1 MDEYNENYRQ
11 MLTRGCIREI
21 SKTELDS
28 WKGGVNYI
36 SHHGVVKDTS
46 TTTPL
51 RIVSN
56 SSLINNKSGY
66 SYNSLLA
73 MGPNSI
79 SPLLSVLTTFRSYA
93 CIVCW
98 DLSKAYNSICTTDRE
113 LHYRRLLW
121 RWGQEEAEWTIYG
134 FCKVHFGD
142 VPPLQLHWKS
152 PRIW

>member
-1 MDEYNENYRQ
+1 
-11 MLTRGCIREI
+11 MLTQGCIHEI

-46 TTTPL
+46 TTMPL
-51 RIVSN
+51 RIGSN

-134 FCKVHFGD
+134 FCKVNFGD
-142 VPPLQLHWKS
+142 VPAAA
-152 PRIW
+152 RIWLSRMVMRSIQ